1 MPNTTVFFRRSA
13 IRQCAGVQPANKRAL
28 AQHGVAKPAD
38 PADPADPMRSDEASP
53 CQVVVDS

>member
-13 IRQCAGVQPANKRAL
+13 MRQCAGVQPANKRAL

-38 PADPADPMRSDEASP
+38 PADPADPMRSNEASP

>member
-38 PADPADPMRSDEASP
+38 PADAADPMRSDEASP

>member
-13 IRQCAGVQPANKRAL
+13 MRQCAGVQPANKRAL

>member
-1 MPNTTVFFRRSA
+1 M
-13 IRQCAGVQPANKRAL
+13 RQCAGVQPANKRAL

>member
-13 IRQCAGVQPANKRAL
+13 MRQCAGVQPANKRAL
-28 AQHGVAKPAD
+28 PQHGVAK